1 FVGEIPT
8 RESVSSPRDIGA
20 FPTRNPAVAD
30 TLDRVTASRQF
41 FHASAIASA
50 AAIHYHLF
58 SPEIHAHHPPVA
70 RSGGP
75 GVRRGFFLRALRFFS
90 ELDGAVSRAIAAS
103 SLASDRTSRSRDSTR
118 VCTSSRFLARSRAS
132 SFLTSFSAAGAD
144 RLRSMPC
151 SV

>member
-1 FVGEIPT
+1 MPDDLSGPNRSFVGEIPT

-75 GVRRGFFLRALRFFS
+75 GVRRGFFLSALRFFP
-90 ELDGAVSRAIAAS
+90 S
-103 SLASDRTSRSRDSTR
+103 STVQSLEP
-118 VCTSSRFLARSRAS
+118 LQPARSRARVLRVRGTQRG
-132 SFLTSFSAAGAD
+132 FAPRRGFSPG
-144 RLRSMPC
+144 RGLP
-151 SV
+151 VF